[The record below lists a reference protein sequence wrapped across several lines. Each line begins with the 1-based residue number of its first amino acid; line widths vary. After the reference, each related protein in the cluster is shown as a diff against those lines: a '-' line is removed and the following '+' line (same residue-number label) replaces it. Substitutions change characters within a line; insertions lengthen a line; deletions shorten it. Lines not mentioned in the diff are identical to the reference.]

1 MAAIEDL
8 MLGLL
13 LGASLILLVFTI
25 LAYKR
30 SGLKGLLLFAVGLL
44 IQIALTVA
52 LLLSSLMTDWLEGM
66 EWWVVPSVSGLTLV
80 IVVVIGMLGG
90 RVLERSS

>member
-1 MAAIEDL
+1 

>member
-1 MAAIEDL
+1 M